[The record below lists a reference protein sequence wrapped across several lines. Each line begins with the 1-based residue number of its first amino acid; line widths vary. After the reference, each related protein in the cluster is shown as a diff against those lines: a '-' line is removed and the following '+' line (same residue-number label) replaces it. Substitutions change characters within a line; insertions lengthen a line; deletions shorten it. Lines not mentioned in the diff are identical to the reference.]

1 MRVRTRFA
9 PSPTGYLHIGGAR
22 TALFSYLYAKHFGGD
37 FLLRIEDTDR
47 TRYVEDAV
55 DDIVRSLKWLGLNP
69 DEDIVYQSSRLEL
82 YKKAADKLLAEGK
95 AYRCFCTPA
104 RLERIR
110 NIRVQN
116 KLPSGYDRKCRDL
129 TEQEIEENLK
139 NGVPYVIRLKVPL
152 EGKTVCNDMI
162 RGEIEFENSVLE
174 DIVLLK
180 SDGFP
185 TYHLAHVV
193 DDHDMKITHVTRG
206 EEWISSF
213 PLHVILFNYMGYEL
227 PQYAHLPVI
236 LSADGGKLSKRHGA
250 TSVKEFIEAGYIP
263 EAMINF
269 LAMLGWSYDDKQEIF
284 SKDELIKYF
293 DLSKVSK
300 SSAVFSYEKLNWYNG
315 YYLRLKSDE
324 EYFKLSLPFFIK
336 AGYVKSIDKET
347 RIDIVNGF
355 DYEGRISKEDKD
367 YIMKIIPNIKERI
380 EILSQIESYCDFFYK
395 DPEKYNME
403 DFLDKKRDINQNITI
418 LEYVL
423 EALTN
428 LDEKEYTLK
437 GLEDCLR
444 MLAEKYNIKTKDL
457 FMPIRVAITGRR
469 FSPGLFETIEIL
481 GKDIT
486 LKRIKGAISFLKSEI
501 KS

>member
-1 MRVRTRFA
+1 MRIKTRFA

-37 FLLRIEDTDR
+37 FFLRIEDTDR

-55 DDIVRSLKWLGLNP
+55 DDIIRSLRWLGL
-69 DEDIVYQSSRLEL
+69 DFDGEIVYQSKRLEL
-82 YKKAADKLLAEGK
+82 YQKAASKLLEEGK
-95 AYRCFCTPA
+95 AYRCFCSQA

-110 NIRVQN
+110 NVRMQN

-129 TEQEIEENLK
+129 SQDEINENMK

-193 DDHDMKITHVTRG
+193 DDHDMEITHITRG

-269 LAMLGWSYDDKQEIF
+269 LALLGWSYDDKQEVF

-315 YYLRLKSDE
+315 YYLRNKSDQ
-324 EYFKLSLPFFIK
+324 EYFKISLPFFIK
-336 AGYVKSIDKET
+336 AGYVKSIDRNIKIDLSEKNNFENMITKE
-347 RIDIVNGF
+347 
-355 DYEGRISKEDKD
+355 EKD

-395 DPEKYNME
+395 DPTTYNIE
-403 DFLDKKRDINQNITI
+403 DFIDKKRDINQNIII
-418 LEYVL
+418 LEHVL
-423 EALTN
+423 EALSF
-428 LDEKEYTLK
+428 LDEKSYNLT
-437 GLEDCLR
+437 GLENCLR
-444 MLAEKYNIKTKDL
+444 ELAEKYNIRTKDL
-457 FMPIRVAITGRR
+457 FMPIRIALTGRKY
-469 FSPGLFETIEIL
+469 SPGLFETIEIL
-481 GKDIT
+481 GKETT
-486 LKRIKGAISFLKSEI
+486 LRRINNSINYLKS
-501 KS
+501 KL